1 MDNRLKLYDDHIHTY
16 LEHEDKIKFREIAF
30 KNKMTV
36 SEMNRRIILLIINLY
51 EMNKLNVKNN
61 KVEQEF
67 LKLINSLGGIFN
79 YKTKKWKR

>member
-1 MDNRLKLYDDHIHTY
+1 MLVVTKY
-16 LEHEDKIKFREIAF
+16 
-30 KNKMTV
+30 
-36 SEMNRRIILLIINLY
+36 
-51 EMNKLNVKNN
+51 KLNVKNN